1 MASPPGSSAS
11 SGPPTARPDGEVPY
25 PFIRSQLAKGK
36 VIPFLGAGASL
47 VARPAGQPW
56 KPGAAFLPTGAELAR
71 YLDDRSGY
79 PSGEPVELARVAQYF
94 GGVTG
99 RGGLDDELHEV
110 FSQRCAPGPIH
121 QMLARVPRLL
131 VVTTNYD
138 DLMEQALVAEGRKHR
153 VVVYRTE
160 SPLFLYWN
168 GTDPEPQEVSANEL
182 TFDLA
187 DAPVVF
193 KMHGAMNR
201 EAPQRGSYVITEDD
215 YVEFLARL
223 STTTAIPVA
232 FAEPF
237 RRSHFL
243 FLGYGLRDWNLRVVL
258 HQIYQRWPRRYAS
271 WAIQQKADAL
281 ERAFWARRDLTI
293 YEVSVDEFVAGL
305 VAAAEP

>member
-1 MASPPGSSAS
+1 MDA
-11 SGPPTARPDGEVPY
+11 DVPY
-25 PFIRSQLAKGK
+25 PFIRSQLLKGR

-47 VARPAGQPW
+47 SARPRDQSW
-56 KPGAAFLPTGAELAR
+56 KPGCTFLPSGAELAR

-79 PSGEPVELARVAQYF
+79 PPGEPVELARVAQYF

-110 FSQRCAPGPIH
+110 FSPTCEPGEIH
-121 QMLARVPRLL
+121 RFLARVPRLL

-138 DLMEQALVAEGRKHR
+138 DLMEQALRAEGRPYR

-168 GTDPEPQEVSANEL
+168 GQEADPQEVSANEL
-182 TFDLA
+182 TFDVA
-187 DAPVVF
+187 EMAVVF
-193 KMHGAMNR
+193 KMHGAINR
-201 EAPQRGSYVITEDD
+201 ASPSHGSFVITEDD

-223 STTTAIPVA
+223 STTTAIPVV

-271 WAIQQKADAL
+271 WAIQQRADAL

-293 YEVSVDEFVAGL
+293 YEVPVNDFVAGL
-305 VAAAEP
+305 LAADPPGPG